1 MIRRHLRL
9 RRAFLALA
17 FAVLVAPAAAQAVTG
32 VMVDTGLPPGIQ
44 QTDARHAA
52 LLVKNRHDIITAV
65 DPRVSPFQL
74 KVQAMRLNAMAN
86 QYQSQSSL
94 RSENSFGVP
103 GPSAGGAT
111 GPQTTV
117 SATSSSS
124 DSFDWGSAGIG
135 AGIVLG
141 GIAFLLIMRELGRRN
156 GKTGLAKA

>member
-17 FAVLVAPAAAQAVTG
+17 FALLAAPTAAQAVTG

-44 QTDARHAA
+44 GTDARHAA
-52 LLVKNRHDIITAV
+52 LLLNRHDNITAV

-86 QYQSQSSL
+86 QYQSQWS
-94 RSENSFGVP
+94 RRAEKSFIVP
-103 GPSAGGAT
+103 GPTAGGAT

-117 SATSSSS
+117 SAASSTS

-156 GKTGLAKA
+156 GKTGLANA

>member
-17 FAVLVAPAAAQAVTG
+17 FAVLAAPTAAQAVTG
-32 VMVDTGLPPGIQ
+32 VMVDGPPPGMYN
-44 QTDARHAA
+44 H
-52 LLVKNRHDIITAV
+52 NITAV

-86 QYQSQSSL
+86 AYENHSSL
-94 RSENSFGVP
+94 RSEHSFGVP

-117 SATSSSS
+117 SASSAS
-124 DSFDWGSAGIG
+124 DSFGWGSAGIG
-135 AGIVLG
+135 AGVVLG

-156 GKTGLAKA
+156 GKTGLANA

>member
-1 MIRRHLRL
+1 MIRRHLRF

-17 FAVLVAPAAAQAVTG
+17 FAALLAAPTAAQAVTG
-32 VMVDTGLPPGIQ
+32 VMVDGPPPGMY
-44 QTDARHAA
+44 HH
-52 LLVKNRHDIITAV
+52 NITAV

-86 QYQSQSSL
+86 AYQSQSPL

-156 GKTGLAKA
+156 GKTGLANA

>member
-17 FAVLVAPAAAQAVTG
+17 FAVLAAPTAAQAVTG
-32 VMVDTGLPPGIQ
+32 VMVDTGLPPGI
-44 QTDARHAA
+44 HS
-52 LLVKNRHDIITAV
+52 TAV

>member
-17 FAVLVAPAAAQAVTG
+17 FAVLAAPTAAQAVTG

-44 QTDARHAA
+44 GTDARHAA
-52 LLVKNRHDIITAV
+52 LLLNRHDNITAV

-103 GPSAGGAT
+103 GP
-111 GPQTTV
+111 
-117 SATSSSS
+117 
-124 DSFDWGSAGIG
+124 G
-135 AGIVLG
+135 AGDRPDRLG
-141 GIAFLLIMRELGRRN
+141 W
-156 GKTGLAKA
+156 

>member
-9 RRAFLALA
+9 KRAFLALA
-17 FAVLVAPAAAQAVTG
+17 FAVLAAPTAAQAVTG

-44 QTDARHAA
+44 RTDARHAA
-52 LLVKNRHDIITAV
+52 LLVQNRHDKITAV

-86 QYQSQSSL
+86 AYQSQSSL

-103 GPSAGGAT
+103 GPGAGGAT

-135 AGIVLG
+135 AGNVLG

>member
-17 FAVLVAPAAAQAVTG
+17 FAVLAAPAGAQAVTG

-44 QTDARHAA
+44 STDARHAA
-52 LLVKNRHDIITAV
+52 LLLNRHDNITAV
-65 DPRVSPFQL
+65 DPRISPFQL

-86 QYQSQSSL
+86 AYESQSSL

-103 GPSAGGAT
+103 GPGAGGAT

-124 DSFDWGSAGIG
+124 DGFGWGSAGIG

-141 GIAFLLIMRELGRRN
+141 AIAFLLIMRELGRRN